1 MDVPTTQN
9 PALVTD
15 LEINLGICQH
25 AFKFL
30 PNTVSDKNSWD
41 TFFLVVLPLSLSK
54 LFIAVQSPNLVHQ
67 HWGDKETQKSPNNFD
82 WDCRRILREMAD
94 CKQST
99 EDRSTYCT
107 FSTFSRIKISPK
119 EEMEGYFK
127 LEQKIYIIQI
137 SLGSSLFSFNQGM
150 VSYLKM
156 SFSNKKQKLSTKA
169 RMEP

>member
-1 MDVPTTQN
+1 
-9 PALVTD
+9 
-15 LEINLGICQH
+15 
-25 AFKFL
+25 
-30 PNTVSDKNSWD
+30 
-41 TFFLVVLPLSLSK
+41 
-54 LFIAVQSPNLVHQ
+54 
-67 HWGDKETQKSPNNFD
+67 
-82 WDCRRILREMAD
+82 MAD

-127 LEQKIYIIQI
+127 LEQKKNIIQI

-156 SFSNKKQKLSTKA
+156 SFLNKKQPTKA
-169 RMEP
+169 RTEP

>member
-41 TFFLVVLPLSLSK
+41 TFFLVVLPLSLLK

-67 HWGDKETQKSPNNFD
+67 HWGDKETQKCPNNFD

-107 FSTFSRIKISPK
+107 FSTFSRIKNLSKRGDGRLFQARAKKKYYSNFPW
-119 EEMEGYFK
+119 FK
-127 LEQKIYIIQI
+127 FIFL
-137 SLGSSLFSFNQGM
+137 
-150 VSYLKM
+150 
-156 SFSNKKQKLSTKA
+156 
-169 RMEP
+169 